1 MNVHQKEITAL
12 IFVPSFSD
20 DGGITC
26 KNLLVCRDGSLY
38 YKPIMIF
45 GDLRN
50 MILMKA
56 EYNLQG
62 IGINYLILFI
72 DFGSSPYFYSQEDYQ
87 SYLLDSLVAIVFHF
101 KYYFS

>member
-50 MILMKA
+50 MILMKT
-56 EYNLQG
+56 
-62 IGINYLILFI
+62 
-72 DFGSSPYFYSQEDYQ
+72 
-87 SYLLDSLVAIVFHF
+87 V
-101 KYYFS
+101 

>member
-1 MNVHQKEITAL
+1 
-12 IFVPSFSD
+12 
-20 DGGITC
+20 
-26 KNLLVCRDGSLY
+26 
-38 YKPIMIF
+38 MIF

-50 MILMKA
+50 MILMKT